1 MALGLNVED
10 WHVSSPAW
18 DEDWCPMDMVLL
30 SRCNIFATDTPWSG
44 EYCNHFFVA
53 AIVKDG

>member
-30 SRCNIFATDTPWSG
+30 SRCNIFATDTPLSG
-44 EYCNHFFVA
+44 EYGNNFFVA
-53 AIVKDG
+53 AM